1 MYLKKNMLIILY
13 TAFFSFTMVQIKQ
26 IKSSVKTAQDTEITS
41 NVSFASL

>member
-1 MYLKKNMLIILY
+1 MLIILY

-26 IKSSVKTAQDTEITS
+26 IKIKSSVKTAQDTEITS